1 MSCPHRLV
9 RSACLLV
16 AYSCGCCGG
25 FGLLNDID
33 QKVKDI
39 RLLNG
44 FSDIFFLQGSSFV
57 QLTVIPRPDTQIQN
71 KQFTRLGKQDGR
83 FGTNHADIF
92 VGFHDPLDASQRQII
107 VRLEIVLRLLF
118 QTGNVLQGLM
128 PKGIEGMI
136 ELRQKLRRRRRQLGQ
151 AIFAQQNGF
160 ATIRGGRCGRRRR
173 RGQGRGHGPRGCGT
187 DDQGCR
193 VGDRQGSIGGHD
205 SIRCSRSRSCSRRG
219 AQWRGCRRRHGR
231 VGGPR
236 CQCRAGRCTRRAG
249 RCRCGRRRCC
259 GCRRWCI
266 GFENAGLNLGLGMGM
281 DQGLGLQLNLRLQLR
296 RSIAALRGIF
306 VAGMDNGLGLDLGQG
321 GNLRRIHGLQSTP
334 TTLGRCHDG

>member
-1 MSCPHRLV
+1 MSSPHRLV
-9 RSACLLV
+9 RSAGLLLKD
-16 AYSCGCCGG
+16 SCGCCGCG
-25 FGLLNDID
+25 ACLLNDID

-92 VGFHDPLDASQRQII
+92 VRFHDPLDAGQRQII
-107 VRLEIVLRLLF
+107 VRLEIVFGLLF

-136 ELRQKLRRRRRQLGQ
+136 ELRQKLRRGRRQLGQ

-160 ATIRGGRCGRRRR
+160 ATIRGGRCGRRRGR
-173 RGQGRGHGPRGCGT
+173 RGGQGRGHGPRGCGT

-193 VGDRQGSIGGHD
+193 GGDRQGSIGGHD
-205 SIRCSRSRSCSRRG
+205 ARRCRSRSRSG
-219 AQWRGCRRRHGR
+219 GRGCGWHGR
-231 VGGPR
+231 VGSHRRWSGHGSTR
-236 CQCRAGRCTRRAG
+236 RRGCTRCG
-249 RCRCGRRRCC
+249 RCRCCRC
-259 GCRRWCI
+259 GCRWCI

-306 VAGMDNGLGLDLGQG
+306 VAGMDNRLGLDLGQG